1 MNYSCLFF
9 LHLVK
14 FFSILQ
20 TRSVWNWVEAPVP
33 WMKSP
38 KPFAL
43 SLQRIVFSLFSQHYT
58 GLTVA
63 ACLEKSDHPKSWLSM
78 IVFFPFST
86 DMLWVLVSWMLRVG
100 LCPSPAC
107 VNGPGWLMDQVT
119 HSFHS
124 SVTCKLYQL
133 LFLLSVPGWNAILHL
148 TYANLKSINECNF
161 SLASF
166 WDLQAGHF
174 LILLVFDYVQF
185 IFLTYGARSMP
196 YKNLSMLH
204 LCSSLC

>member
-1 MNYSCLFF
+1 MFVLELS
-9 LHLVK
+9 
-14 FFSILQ
+14 
-20 TRSVWNWVEAPVP
+20 VEAPVP
-33 WMKSP
+33 WMRSP
-38 KPFAL
+38 WPFAL
-43 SLQRIVFSLFSQHYT
+43 SLQRTAFSLFSQHYT
-58 GLTVA
+58 GA
-63 ACLEKSDHPKSWLSM
+63 HSGWLSGKVWSSKVSSFHDS
-78 IVFFPFST
+78 VFPSLQACSGFLFPGCF
-86 DMLWVLVSWMLRVG
+86 MWGCV
-100 LCPSPAC
+100 PSPAC

-124 SVTCKLYQL
+124 SVSCKLYQL
-133 LFLLSVPGWNAILHL
+133 LFLLSDPGWNAILHL
-148 TYANLKSINECNF
+148 TYANLKSITECNF

-204 LCSSLC
+204 LCSPLC